1 MKNYTKQILFAF
13 VIILTVSTINANL
26 LADIVRN
33 KDGKSNEIQRT
44 PNNTFDLQQNTVSNM
59 QFYTTNYGIFGLNVA
74 RTEGGGYWPRGSRNQ
89 YIFGGGIWFGTVKER
104 LLNDTITSRRMVSVT
119 YNPNN
124 ARSWM
129 VPGLLDTN
137 KKETRVDKSDFK
149 KYRTY
154 FSTDFSPTSGEALNP
169 QDGPAWPIWDTGGDT
184 DTLKRNR
191 YFGFYVDDIDKRNVS
206 NYKKGPAYIS
216 GEDIFATYHDADL
229 SYYDGGEKER
239 RSQGYPLNIQY
250 EQYIYS
256 WGFGDYQNFIFIRY
270 DIINRN
276 KFSDDSLTNRLNT
289 FKDCWMAPIID
300 VDIARAPAVNI
311 GATNDRVRFNET
323 DPSLNMAFQWSNGEY
338 GEAGNGFGYLGY
350 DFLES
355 PAVIKHYVID
365 PITGDKI
372 EVKKPDTDFVRKD
385 RATYP
390 NEEQLGLVT
399 FRNWSIADDK
409 ILDED
414 RYLYIAGRLRDGDT
428 GPGDKRFMMAT
439 GPYHLRPGDTSKVVI
454 GMMIANGTKGK
465 DADGTEEDISGLI
478 ALDKFAQA
486 VYDNSFRAPQ
496 PPDRTRFT
504 ESTALNHGV
513 IVTWDSSAEISNDL
527 DEKGLDF
534 MGYVLYRARNT
545 DLDTFSLSNIS
556 ANNQYSKGA
565 GPLGWKAINAWA
577 LPRAYEKSNFPQ
589 TKNIVN
595 GLDLFPQIDSMRII
609 GPYVDG
615 TGKVVDTMAIRIM
628 KVGKGLVMIPDSFS
642 LRTTNTL
649 VPQIAAIDTFA
660 SADPWGKYYASLV
673 PNATFPMKWSSNN
686 SNRLFNEA
694 LVGVVNINKALDLV
708 NPLYYRRKTIEITDA
723 DFARVRAKNGKIK
736 PTQEFIDT
744 LKSYLSKPGFRVDS
758 LDANGKVVTR
768 LLNIDG
774 PIIDSLYF
782 INTYRKGPNNALI
795 DVFVKRPISQQMNE
809 VTHINEVLDSIYS
822 YLKQGLATIDMPD
835 FEGSNEVRTKVISAY
850 MSSITNGRQYIDIG
864 DDDRN
869 SIIDYNADPTKTEK
883 LINNVPYSYK
893 IIAFDEGDFQL
904 KTPAKVN
911 QSQNGLSNQTVA
923 YPKAAPVGAKPT
935 FEILTKDVS
944 LLGGVNNLKFYSVD
958 DDRVIQ
964 NFLGDTLEIEWKPT
978 WFVTQITA
986 SGTGATPVS
995 FGVYSRQITL
1005 VNKSKN
1011 NQVLFNGLSYTGFES
1026 ELCNFNY
1033 TSLLTDYTVNYSGGR
1048 RGVVIDTLPDETV
1061 SINTFGYEFSKDSI
1075 EKRGFIT
1082 TGNFADEFYC
1092 YAQSLRQ
1099 PALGSLGFSYDFNLM
1114 QYGGMFRG
1122 DSATYMQ
1129 PGKTAVTNVAFID
1142 GTYDQ
1147 KDLVFNTSLQ
1157 YFVTTGIQWVT
1168 SALNPQPIGGIG
1180 FSNGFPVYSGF
1191 NNGPGEYLVEFLPG
1205 GTEPVRLSFDGVPSA
1220 GLANLNEASW
1230 NVDYLNLKIT
1240 NLKEHK
1246 FITNTGQEQ
1255 IVKYPYEL
1263 PHMELPDTA
1272 GARTN
1277 VGISAIYQ
1285 PDPRNLGFT
1294 INDPNSKF
1302 YGVQP
1307 SSFIDHFNISS
1318 YAYVNS
1324 RKSRS
1329 VIGIKRMYGRPAV
1342 GPLRFIENTYAGLQ
1356 GRYYKSA
1363 IGKDTKANAD
1373 AQLDFVH
1380 LLNIGGVQFALDYA
1394 NTGRPNKVSRLWDT
1408 IPGYTYGEDFKAGD
1422 KIILK
1427 TTGGVFGLP
1436 APGAKVQVR
1445 VTASSNPDKPTDEEL
1460 DQIKVVPNPYFISHE
1475 GQRSSYEPKL
1485 YFTKLPK
1492 QCTIE
1497 IYTVTGDLIR
1507 TLEHNDL
1514 TSTDA
1519 EKEGIEVWD
1528 LLSKNKLRIQSQSF
1542 LAYIKTK
1549 DGAQSIQK
1557 FSIVVGGFRLLDN

>member
-1 MKNYTKQILFAF
+1 MKNYTKQLFFAF
-13 VIILTVSTINANL
+13 VFILTLSFANTNL
-26 LADIVRN
+26 LADILRT
-33 KDGKSNEIQRT
+33 KDGKSNELQRT
-44 PNNTFDLQQNTVSNM
+44 PTNTFDLQQNTVSNM

-104 LLNDTITSRRMVSVT
+104 LVNDTITARRMVSVS

-124 ARSWM
+124 ARSWL

-137 KKETRVDKSDFK
+137 KKETRVDRSEIK

-154 FSTDFSPTSGEALNP
+154 FSTDFSPTTGEPLDPN
-169 QDGPAWPIWDTGGDT
+169 DGPNWPIWDTGGDT

-191 YFGFYVDDIDKRNVS
+191 YFGFYVDNVGKRN
-206 NYKKGPAYIS
+206 NATYKKGPAYIS

-289 FKDCWMAPIID
+289 LRDCWMAPIID
-300 VDIARAPAVNI
+300 VDIARAPALNI
-311 GATNDRVRFNET
+311 GATNDRVRYNEK
-323 DPSLNMAFQWSNGEY
+323 DPALNLAFQWSNGEY

-355 PAVIKHYVID
+355 PAVIKHYETD
-365 PITGDKI
+365 SITGERI
-372 EVKKPDTDFVRKD
+372 EVKKPDSDFVRKD

-390 NEEQLGLVT
+390 NSEQLGLVT

-454 GMMIANGTKGK
+454 GMMIANGSKGK
-465 DADGTEEDISGLI
+465 DADGTEEDITGLI

-504 ESTALNHGV
+504 ESTALNHGLV
-513 IVTWDSSAEISNDL
+513 ITWDSSAEMSNDV

-534 MGYVLYRARNT
+534 YGYTLYRARNI
-545 DLDTFSLSNIS
+545 DLDAYAPNSEGPSTT
-556 ANNQYSKGA
+556 YPRGR
-565 GPLGWKAINAWA
+565 GPLGWKAIGTWTM
-577 LPRAYEKSNFPQ
+577 PRAYEKSAYPQ
-589 TKNIVN
+589 TRINVN
-595 GLDLFPQIDSMRII
+595 GIDTYPQIDSMKIL
-609 GPYVDG
+609 GPYVDASG
-615 TGKVVDTMAIRIM
+615 RTIDTMAIRIM
-628 KVGKGLVMIPDSFS
+628 KVGKGLIMIPDSFS
-642 LRTTNTL
+642 LRTTSSAI
-649 VPQIAAIDTFA
+649 PQIAAIDTFA
-660 SADPWGKYYASLV
+660 STDPWGKYYQSLV
-673 PNATFPMKWSSNN
+673 PNATFPMRWSINN
-686 SNRLFNEA
+686 SNRLFDEA
-694 LVGVVNINKALDLV
+694 LVGVVRINKALDLI
-708 NPLYYRRKTIEITDA
+708 NPLYYRRKTIEISDA
-723 DFARVRAKNGKIK
+723 DYARVKAKNGKIK
-736 PTQEFIDT
+736 PTQVFLDT
-744 LKSYLSKPGFRVDS
+744 LRSYLSTPSKRVDS
-758 LDANGKVVTR
+758 LDKDGKVVTR

-782 INTYRKGPNNALI
+782 IDTYEKGPNNALI
-795 DVFVKRPISQQMNE
+795 DVYVKRPGNQIMND
-809 VTHINEVLDSIYS
+809 VPHLNEVLDSVYS
-822 YLKQGLATIDMPD
+822 YIKQGLATIDMPD
-835 FEGSNEVRTKVISAY
+835 FEGSQEVRSKVISPY
-850 MSSITNGRQYIDIG
+850 MSKITNGRKFVDIG
-864 DDDRN
+864 DDDGNRIV
-869 SIIDYNADPTKTEK
+869 SYSEDPTKTEK
-883 LINNVPYSYK
+883 LVNNVPYSYK
-893 IIAFDEGDFQL
+893 MIAYDEGDYQL
-904 KTPAKVN
+904 KTPLKLN
-911 QSQNGLSNQTVA
+911 QAQNGLSNQTVA
-923 YPKAAPVGAKPT
+923 YPKAAPLGAKPT
-935 FEILTKDVS
+935 FEILTKDFS
-944 LLGGVNNLKFYSVD
+944 LLGGVNNLKFFSVD

-964 NFLGDTLEIEWKPT
+964 NFLGDTLELEWKPT
-978 WFVTQITA
+978 WFVSQITA
-986 SGTGATPVS
+986 AGTGATPVS
-995 FGVYSRQITL
+995 FGAYSRQITL
-1005 VNKSKN
+1005 KNKSKN
-1011 NQVLFNGLSYTGFES
+1011 NQILFDGDRFTGFES

-1048 RGVVIDTLPDETV
+1048 KGIAIDTMPDGSL
-1061 SINTFGYEFSKDSI
+1061 SINTFGYDYSKDSI

-1082 TGNFADEFYC
+1082 TGNFADDFYC

-1122 DSATYMQ
+1122 DSATYNQ

-1157 YFVTTGIQWVT
+1157 YFVTTGIEWVT
-1168 SALNPQPIGGIG
+1168 TALTPTPIGGIG
-1180 FSNGFPVYSGF
+1180 INGGRPVYSGF

-1205 GTEPVRLSFDGVPSA
+1205 GTEKVTLSFDGTPAVGAP
-1220 GLANLNEASW
+1220 NLNEATW
-1230 NVDYLNLKIT
+1230 DVEYLNLKIT

-1277 VGISAIYQ
+1277 LGIPAIYQ

-1294 INDPNSKF
+1294 VNNPNSKF
-1302 YGVQP
+1302 FGIEP
-1307 SSFIDHFNISS
+1307 GSFVDHFNISS
-1318 YAYVNS
+1318 YAFVNS
-1324 RKSRS
+1324 RRSRS
-1329 VIGIKRMYGRPAV
+1329 VTGIKRMYGRPAV

-1363 IGKDTKANAD
+1363 IGKDKKANAD

-1408 IPGYTYGEDFKAGD
+1408 IPGYTYGEDFKPGD
-1422 KIILK
+1422 KIVLK

-1445 VTASSNPDKPTDEEL
+1445 VTASTNPDKPTDEEL
-1460 DQIKVVPNPYFISHE
+1460 DRIKVVPNPYFISHE

-1485 YFTKLPK
+1485 YFTRLPK

-1497 IYTVTGDLIR
+1497 IYTVTGDLVT

-1514 TSTDA
+1514 TSSDP
-1519 EKEGIEVWD
+1519 EKEGIEIWD
-1528 LLSKNKLRIQSQSF
+1528 LLSKNKLRVQSQNF

-1557 FSIVVGGFRLLDN
+1557 FSVVVGGFRLLDN